1 MGELFLLFD
10 LNIDIIL
17 LNLWGVLDFKGGE
30 IVGKERV
37 KNYFW

>member
-10 LNIDIIL
+10 LNLDIIL

-30 IVGKERV
+30 IAGKERV